1 MCGFTGFYANS
12 GGRSRAELHVI
23 GKAMTDALVHRGP
36 DSGDIWRAAPRAC
49 RARGRTVRSV
59 APNTPKD
66 GNSHMLS
73 LLNLVSTVIQ
83 LYIYALFIF
92 IIMGWLVQ
100 FNVINAQNRFVY
112 LVMDFLYRV
121 TEPLLRPIR
130 NILPNLGGLDISPI
144 VLVLGLSFLR
154 SLMWEYLG

>member
-1 MCGFTGFYANS
+1 MMS
-12 GGRSRAELHVI
+12 
-23 GKAMTDALVHRGP
+23 LVQL
-36 DSGDIWRAAPRAC
+36 A
-49 RARGRTVRSV
+49 
-59 APNTPKD
+59 
-66 GNSHMLS
+66 
-73 LLNLVSTVIQ
+73 STVIQ

-130 NILPNLGGLDISPI
+130 NVLPNLGGLDLSPI
-144 VLVLGLSFLR
+144 VLVLALSFIR
-154 SLMWEYLG
+154 SLMWEYLV

>member
-1 MCGFTGFYANS
+1 
-12 GGRSRAELHVI
+12 
-23 GKAMTDALVHRGP
+23 
-36 DSGDIWRAAPRAC
+36 
-49 RARGRTVRSV
+49 
-59 APNTPKD
+59 
-66 GNSHMLS
+66 MLS

-121 TEPLLRPIR
+121 NHCCGRSETSCPTLV
-130 NILPNLGGLDISPI
+130 
-144 VLVLGLSFLR
+144 VLIFHRLSW
-154 SLMWEYLG
+154 SWA